1 MTVSVKVVLL
11 LVGDKK
17 KKGTVTPRL
26 SKEASNHRPA
36 SSVESARRRPNQNV
50 FVAATT
56 ARSIGAPVRRQ
67 TGQLGKFRVGVAEP
81 LRRFLRV
88 EFSFDCRP
96 CFFLS
101 FFFPMKTLFIF
112 EANYEAVVSCII
124 ESLLV
129 RIRFLTSNGWKIC
142 KSSDSVAPTDV
153 LFRTQR
159 LGDYAPQLRSLFELV
174 NHEKIDVYAAE
185 KSELN
190 LSSFTPDFN
199 SR

>member
-1 MTVSVKVVLL
+1 M
-11 LVGDKK
+11 
-17 KKGTVTPRL
+17 
-26 SKEASNHRPA
+26 
-36 SSVESARRRPNQNV
+36 
-50 FVAATT
+50 
-56 ARSIGAPVRRQ
+56 
-67 TGQLGKFRVGVAEP
+67 
-81 LRRFLRV
+81 
-88 EFSFDCRP
+88 
-96 CFFLS
+96 
-101 FFFPMKTLFIF
+101 
-112 EANYEAVVSCII
+112 SCII